1 MGNQQQKPWI
11 VGSRKEVGEFFRV
24 PSGTVASWT
33 NDGMP
38 FQPRSYDLAEIAQWA
53 INTNRK
59 IGWNIGRSKPEQ
71 LKPVEDDPMLN
82 GEESEGLERYR
93 MARAQQEEIKLAEKR
108 GQVVMMD
115 GFMDCAR
122 AILSPFKR
130 LAETFKRQ
138 QNHDAFSLVEEA
150 TEEVERGLTQLHGS
164 DGD

>member
-1 MGNQQQKPWI
+1 MP
-11 VGSRKEVGEFFRV
+11 GEAR
-24 PSGTVASWT
+24 
-33 NDGMP
+33 N
-38 FQPRSYDLAEIAQWA
+38 YDLAEIAVWA

-59 IGWNIGRSKPEQ
+59 LGWKINRPTHPAM
-71 LKPVEDDPMLN
+71 LDDDPMLN
-82 GEESEGLERYR
+82 GEESEGLERFR
-93 MARAQQEEIKLAEKR
+93 MARAQQEEIKLAEKL

-122 AILSPFKR
+122 IILSPFKR

-150 TEEVERGLTQLHGS
+150 TSEVERGLNQFNAA

>member
-1 MGNQQQKPWI
+1 MDNQQQKPWI
-11 VGSRKEVGEFFRV
+11 VGSRKEVSEFFRV
-24 PSGTVASWT
+24 PAGTVASWT
-33 NDGMP
+33 QEGMP

-59 IGWNIGRSKPEQ
+59 IGWNIGRS
-71 LKPVEDDPMLN
+71 PVKQDKVDDDPLLN

-108 GQVVMMD
+108 VEIMMLE
-115 GFMDCAR
+115 GFYDCAR
-122 AILSPFKR
+122 VILSPFRR

-150 TEEVERGLTQLHGS
+150 TNEVERGLMQLHAA

>member
-1 MGNQQQKPWI
+1 MDKQQQVAWI
-11 VGSRKEVGEFFRV
+11 VSSRREVAEFLDV
-24 PSGTVASWT
+24 PHGTVSSWIT
-33 NDGMP
+33 DGMP
-38 FQPRSYDLAEIAQWA
+38 CQPRVYDLKAIAQWA

-59 IGWNIGRSKPEQ
+59 IGWNIGRA
-71 LKPVEDDPMLN
+71 PVKQDKVDDDPLLN

-108 GQVVMMD
+108 VEIMMLE
-115 GFMDCAR
+115 GFYDCAR
-122 AILSPFKR
+122 VILSPFRR

-150 TEEVERGLTQLHGS
+150 TNEVERGLMQLHAA